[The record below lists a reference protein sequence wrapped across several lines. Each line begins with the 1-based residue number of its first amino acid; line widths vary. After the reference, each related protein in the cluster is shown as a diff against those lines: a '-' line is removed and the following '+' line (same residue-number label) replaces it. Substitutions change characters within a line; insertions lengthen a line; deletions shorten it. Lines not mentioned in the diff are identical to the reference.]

1 MRFSVSCVDS
11 FVNTGDYTEY
21 MYKDLVERLVQDG
34 LGICTSQYKEL
45 LLLFFFKHHCVS
57 MVVRKTLYFSK
68 SWKRMRKICDS
79 I

>member
-34 LGICTSQYKEL
+34 LGICTFQYKEL
-45 LLLFFFKHHCVS
+45 PINTIVYLWL
-57 MVVRKTLYFSK
+57 
-68 SWKRMRKICDS
+68 
-79 I
+79 